1 MSAYKYG
8 ERVWA
13 LAEGQWWPGK
23 VVLGSVYG
31 IPHSEN
37 EVVVKYYSAD
47 PDASDFDV
55 LVDSMLAP
63 YEESSEKAVTLDE
76 ALMGAMEACRNDTDA
91 LPLRE
96 LPVVS
101 SKRARDGD
109 EGEGAASKHHRREKK
124 QHADA
129 AYSNNGYANAGS
141 SSHGAGAE
149 RPSSSGTGSKSIAIS
164 RFQSD
169 LIRATN
175 SNDVINA
182 RRALLKLGNM
192 KMTYDMLRET
202 RVGVSVA
209 NLLGLESFKALH
221 PLARAIVC
229 DWAQKLPEE
238 TIKAI
243 KHELEVTHVAE
254 HK

>member
-1 MSAYKYG
+1 MSSYKYG

-13 LAEGQWWPGK
+13 QAEGQWWPGK
-23 VVLGSVYG
+23 VVHGSVYG

-101 SKRARDGD
+101 SSSKRAREGD
-109 EGEGAASKHHRREKK
+109 EAEGAASKHHRREKK
-124 QHADA
+124 QHNADA
-129 AYSNNGYANAGS
+129 AYSNSYVNGAT
-141 SSHGAGAE
+141 E
-149 RPSSSGTGSKSIAIS
+149 RPSSSGSGSKTIAVS
-164 RFQSD
+164 RVQSE
-169 LIRATN
+169 LIHATN
-175 SNDVINA
+175 NLDVINA

-254 HK
+254 LK